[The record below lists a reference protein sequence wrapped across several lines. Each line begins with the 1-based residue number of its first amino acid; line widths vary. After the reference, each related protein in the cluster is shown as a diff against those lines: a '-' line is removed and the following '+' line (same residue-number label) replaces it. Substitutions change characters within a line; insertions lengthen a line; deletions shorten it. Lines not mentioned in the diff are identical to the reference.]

1 MSPEP
6 IAHPTDLEAKSQKR
20 NIRPLAL
27 IAIITAAC
35 RMPDFFL
42 PVSRDSGLFAYGG
55 WRILHGALPYKD
67 FWDNKLPGVFYIDAL
82 AIRLFGPSTY
92 GLVIFQMIYVAI
104 TAMVFYATIRRFC
117 RPAGAFL
124 TTVLFAFYHGSYGL
138 SDGGNYTETYI
149 ALPALLAVLLL
160 LNLPRPLPSK
170 EGKQSMS
177 SRDKERKRFLSPF
190 TRETTRGY
198 TVPFLVGALVALAAL
213 IKQPA
218 GLLLVAMALFILF
231 GDRRRRDYASAGMII
246 LGACSTAIL
255 TVAWM
260 AHKGILSDAIDANLV
275 FNKLY
280 FEDSYTGYLPAILLN
295 LLRGMILVALP
306 LIGAIGGAISLVL
319 RRAPLAWLLV
329 PWFVLDLAGLAM
341 GGRFYNHYFLVILP
355 STFILTGILIDTV
368 CRSRKATIL
377 TAVAGLILF
386 IGPVWKYENTANP
399 ELKELPVCSIA
410 EREYHAINWIANRR
424 LQLGVQLPA
433 EEIASWIKDHTDDS
447 DMIYVWG
454 WETRIA
460 FLALRPFPTRY
471 LHTHPLGAT
480 GFDRA
485 TRIRELARDLK
496 KRRPKYIVDD
506 SALMPTTAPPLDPS
520 QPVPKQFSK
529 FFRLDGY
536 EPVQEVVA
544 KYYKPVA
551 IVGGCIIYEAR

>member
-35 RMPDFFL
+35 RVPDFFL

-117 RPAGAFL
+117 RPTGAFI

-149 ALPALLAVLLL
+149 ALPVLLAVLLL
-160 LNLPRPLPSK
+160 LNWN
-170 EGKQSMS
+170 
-177 SRDKERKRFLSPF
+177 DKR
-190 TRETTRGY
+190 RGY
-198 TVPFLVGALVALAAL
+198 AIPFLAGVLVAIAAL

-218 GLLLVAMALFILF
+218 GLLAVAMALFILF
-231 GDRRRRDYASAGMII
+231 GDRRRRDYAGAGMII
-246 LGACSTAIL
+246 LGACSVAIL

-260 AHKGILSDAIDANLV
+260 AHNGILSDAIDANLV

-280 FEDSYTGYLPAILLN
+280 FKDSYTGYLPAILLN

-306 LIGAIGGAISLVL
+306 LMGAIGGAISLVL

-329 PWFVLDLAGLAM
+329 PWFVLDLLGLAM

-368 CRSRKATIL
+368 CRSRKAIIL
-377 TAVAGLILF
+377 TVAAGLLLF

-399 ELKELPVCSIA
+399 KLKDLPVCSIA
-410 EREYHAINWIANRR
+410 EQEYHAINWIANRR

-433 EEIASWIKDHTDDS
+433 EEIASWIKDHTNDS

-460 FLALRPFPTRY
+460 FLSLRPFPTRY

-480 GFDRA
+480 GFDRD

-536 EPVQEVVA
+536 EPVQEVVT